1 MSDERRYFNINF
13 KVAGFEEDAAK
24 LHFTERQAAA
34 ILEMRLYKL
43 IGLEIYWLWEK
54 EHRATLKK
62 IAEYKKI
69 LGSRAV
75 MNQVIKDDLAA
86 IKAEFAIPRRTRI
99 EDGAEAVY
107 VENEISVQEVVFVMD
122 RFGYCKLLDK
132 ATYER
137 NQETVDTEQ
146 VHVLRC

>member
-1 MSDERRYFNINF
+1 
-13 KVAGFEEDAAK
+13 
-24 LHFTERQAAA
+24 
-34 ILEMRLYKL
+34 MRLYKL
-43 IGLEIYWLWEK
+43 IGLEILALEK
-54 EHRATLKK
+54 EHRETLKK

-132 ATYER
+132 STYER

-146 VHVLRC
+146 VSFTRSRLWIFHPASCVTKAFLLRT